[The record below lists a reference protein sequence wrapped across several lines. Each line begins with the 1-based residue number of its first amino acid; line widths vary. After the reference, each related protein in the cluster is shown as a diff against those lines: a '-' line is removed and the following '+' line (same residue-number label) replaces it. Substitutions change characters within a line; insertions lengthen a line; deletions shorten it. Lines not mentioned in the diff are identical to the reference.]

1 MPPLALTN
9 FRKLLFALAGA
20 GLLLAAASA
29 CASPTPTPIPT
40 PTPTPEPTATPTPEP
55 APDDGEIGAR
65 DLLEMLAPGE
75 EACVRAAVGD
85 AAYDALLA
93 QPASAVAG
101 TDFPFDCLSSERFA
115 DVSVAAL
122 SQAVGGLASESES
135 CLRALYA
142 EEGASAQQFPAGLGA
157 DPDAIEFAIRFFLC
171 VTDEEAE
178 ALSNQPGGAGGLDG
192 FFAPSDMRCIADEAG
207 VDEFVSVLV
216 GIMQGPTEGQSQL
229 SPDLM
234 RSLTRLAGA
243 AQACGVGPILGG
255 GAALPQGGSPFGAP
269 DGDRGSFAHVKSLW
283 LEYNPETQ
291 TLIDCL
297 EQAATAEELD
307 AAFTSGAFP
316 PPVAACMERHADLL
330 PEFTAD
336 SDGAGVMGPDGGAD
350 NDNDATG
357 Q

>member
-1 MPPLALTN
+1 MPPLAPTN
-9 FRKLLFALAGA
+9 PLNRLLPIIGA
-20 GLLLAAASA
+20 FLLAAAAAGA
-29 CASPTPTPIPT
+29 CASPTPTPT
-40 PTPTPEPTATPTPEP
+40 PTPSPTPAPTATPTPEP
-55 APDDGEIGAR
+55 APASLAPGDGGIGAR

-75 EACVRAAVGD
+75 ESCVRAAVGD
-85 AAYDALLA
+85 AAYDALLE

-101 TDFPFDCLSSERFA
+101 AEFPFDCLSDERYA
-115 DVSVAAL
+115 EVSVAVL
-122 SQAVGGLASESES
+122 SQVAGGLSSESES

-142 EEGASAQQFPAGLGA
+142 GAGESAQQFPVGLA
-157 DPDAIEFAIRFFLC
+157 NDPDAIEFAIRFFLC

-178 ALSNQPGGAGGLDG
+178 AFSGGAGGLGG
-192 FFAPSDMRCIADEAG
+192 FFAPSDMRCIADETGA
-207 VDEFVSVLV
+207 DEFVSVLV
-216 GIMQGPTEGQSQL
+216 GIMQGLSEGQTQP

-234 RSLTRLAGA
+234 RNLAQVADA
-243 AQACGVGPILGG
+243 AQSCGVSPLLGG

-269 DGDRGSFAHVKSLW
+269 DGDRGSFAQVKSIW
-283 LEYNPETQ
+283 LELNPETQ

-307 AAFTSGAFP
+307 DAFISGAFP

-336 SDGAGVMGPDGGAD
+336 NDGG
-350 NDNDATG
+350 TG